1 MTLRTTA
8 IIAGV
13 LGLVMFLTGV
23 IASAVRDDREVVTQ
37 QSLDTPVVV
46 LGPEVLALPGIERI
60 AINGAGALDANTA
73 RPVDAEAWLKRHSAT
88 YVLGYVDWDELATRT
103 GTRIT
108 TPSVAPSPSP
118 DPSGAPTDDAAAADA
133 ATTDAAT
140 DAAGDGEAS
149 PSPAPSADEAE
160 QLYDYGSNDLWRHSW
175 RGESRVVVT
184 GATVAAGETLVVFDE
199 TGDNLESVEFYA
211 VRDVNDEWIS
221 PMMWVGGAL
230 ALLGVVAALSGLVD
244 IRPIQARVETWQ
256 RKRSGVAANP
266 PRPGSRRE
274 RRLAGSTL
282 PEVLLDETDT
292 GTVPTIDSSRPTG
305 GDA

>member
-149 PSPAPSADEAE
+149 PSPAPSVDEAE

>member
-13 LGLVMFLTGV
+13 LGLVMFLTGA
-23 IASAVRDDREVVTQ
+23 IASAVRDEREVVTQ

-60 AINGAGALDANTA
+60 AINGTGALDANTA
-73 RPVDAEAWLKRHSAT
+73 RPVDAEAWLKRYSAT

-108 TPSVAPSPSP
+108 TPSVVPSPSP
-118 DPSGAPTDDAAAADA
+118 AADA
-133 ATTDAAT
+133 DTADETTSPSP
-140 DAAGDGEAS
+140 S
-149 PSPAPSADEAE
+149 PSPAPGAQDTETP
-160 QLYDYGSNDLWRHSW
+160 YDYGSNDVWRHSW

-184 GATVAAGETLVVFDE
+184 GATIAQGETLVVLDE
-199 TGDNLESVEFYA
+199 SGDNLESVEFYA

-230 ALLGVVAALSGLVD
+230 ALLGVVAALSGLFD
-244 IRPIQARVETWQ
+244 IRPIQARIETWQ
-256 RKRSGVAANP
+256 RKRSGVAATP

-282 PEVLLDETDT
+282 PEVLLDTDT
-292 GTVPTIDSSRPTG
+292 GAVPTIDPTAPTG
-305 GDA
+305 GGE

>member
-23 IASAVRDDREVVTQ
+23 IASAVRDEREVVTQ

-60 AINGAGALDANTA
+60 AINGSGALDANTA

-88 YVLGYVDWDELATRT
+88 HVLGYVDWDELATRT

-108 TPSVAPSPSP
+108 TPSVSPSPSP
-118 DPSGAPTDDAAAADA
+118 SPSADAEAADA
-133 ATTDAAT
+133 ATADDAAATAST
-140 DAAGDGEAS
+140 DDAAS
-149 PSPAPSADEAE
+149 PSPAPSAETVE
-160 QLYDYGSNDLWRHSW
+160 ETYDYGSNDLWRHSW

-184 GATVAAGETLVVFDE
+184 GSTIAAGETLVVFDE

-230 ALLGVVAALSGLVD
+230 ALLGVVAALSGLID
-244 IRPIQARVETWQ
+244 IRPVQARIETWQ
-256 RKRSGVAANP
+256 RKRSGVAATP

-282 PEVLLDETDT
+282 PEVLLDDTDT
-292 GTVPTIDSSRPTG
+292 GTLPTVDPTRPKG
-305 GDA
+305 GDV

>member
-1 MTLRTTA
+1 
-8 IIAGV
+8 
-13 LGLVMFLTGV
+13 MFLTGWV
-23 IASAVRDDREVVTQ
+23 ASAVRDDREVVTQ

-133 ATTDAAT
+133 TTEDAAT

-149 PSPAPSADEAE
+149 PSPAPSADETE

>member
-13 LGLVMFLTGV
+13 LGLVMFLTGWV
-23 IASAVRDDREVVTQ
+23 ASAVRDDREVVTRE
-37 QSLDTPVVV
+37 SLDTPVVV

-60 AINGAGALDANTA
+60 AINGSGALDANTA

-88 YVLGYVDWDELATRT
+88 YVLGYLDWDELATRT

-133 ATTDAAT
+133 TTEDAAT
-140 DAAGDGEAS
+140 DAEGDGEPS

-211 VRDVNDEWIS
+211 IRDVNDEWIS

-292 GTVPTIDSSRPTG
+292 GTVPTTDSSRPTG
-305 GDA
+305 GGA

>member
-13 LGLVMFLTGV
+13 LGLVMFLTGWV
-23 IASAVRDDREVVTQ
+23 ASAVRDDREVVTRE
-37 QSLDTPVVV
+37 SLDTPVVV

-60 AINGAGALDANTA
+60 AINGSGALDANTA

-88 YVLGYVDWDELATRT
+88 YVLGYENWDDLATRT

-108 TPSVAPSPSP
+108 TPSVAPSPSA
-118 DPSGAPTDDAAAADA
+118 APTADA
-133 ATTDAAT
+133 ATADAAT
-140 DAAGDGEAS
+140 AETTTEDAAS
-149 PSPAPSADEAE
+149 PSPAQDADDSGVSEADAE
-160 QLYDYGSNDLWRHSW
+160 TLYDYGSNDLWRHSW
-175 RGESRVVVT
+175 RGESRLVVT

-199 TGDNLESVEFYA
+199 TGDKLESVEFYA
-211 VRDVNDEWIS
+211 VRDVNDEWIG

-230 ALLGVVAALSGLVD
+230 AVLGVVAALSALID

-256 RKRSGVAANP
+256 RKRSGAAATP

-292 GTVPTIDSSRPTG
+292 GTIPTIDPTRPTG
-305 GDA
+305 GGA

>member
-13 LGLVMFLTGV
+13 LGLVMFLTGWV
-23 IASAVRDDREVVTQ
+23 ASAVRDDREVVTQ

-133 ATTDAAT
+133 TTEDAAT

-149 PSPAPSADEAE
+149 PSPAPSADETE

-305 GDA
+305 GGA